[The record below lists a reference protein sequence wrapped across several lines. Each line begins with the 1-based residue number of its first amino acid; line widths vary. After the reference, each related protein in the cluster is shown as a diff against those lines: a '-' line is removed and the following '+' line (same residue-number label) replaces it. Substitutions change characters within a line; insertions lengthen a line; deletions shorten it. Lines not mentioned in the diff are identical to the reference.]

1 MRRPPHTE
9 ENEPQFSAGVFF
21 DQNLREPPSSTPPQH
36 RFQPVL
42 QRFLQRSSQDLIR
55 IHAFGEFLEG
65 PLQSFNRGFLEW
77 TLLIGGL
84 GIGLNQHW
92 IRVQHRCN
100 R

>member
-1 MRRPPHTE
+1 
-9 ENEPQFSAGVFF
+9 
-21 DQNLREPPSSTPPQH
+21 LREPPSSTPPQH

-55 IHAFGEFLEG
+55 INTFGEFLEG

-84 GIGLNQHW
+84 GIGLN
-92 IRVQHRCN
+92 IGSGSN
-100 R
+100 TDATADLNSTTLL

>member
-36 RFQPVL
+36 RFQPI
-42 QRFLQRSSQDLIR
+42 LQRSSQDLIR
-55 IHAFGEFLEG
+55 INTFGEFLEG

-77 TLLIGGL
+77 TLLISGL

>member
-1 MRRPPHTE
+1 
-9 ENEPQFSAGVFF
+9 
-21 DQNLREPPSSTPPQH
+21 LREPPSSTPPQH

-55 IHAFGEFLEG
+55 INTFGEFLEG

-84 GIGLNQHW
+84 GIRPEPTLDPGPTQMQPL
-92 IRVQHRCN
+92 I
-100 R
+100 